1 MAEQPLAHILIVQDD
16 TELLE
21 VMKLV
26 LEDGGYAVS
35 VADSAERALETIA
48 GETVD
53 LVVLDVMMGEMSG
66 LDVARQIRLQTAATR
81 TVIALY
87 TDAEEASVRKR
98 SADFDL
104 VIPKVDDAE
113 ALLELIAG
121 ALASRSLPGDANSG
135 PETMDSAI
143 GSRR

>member
-1 MAEQPLAHILIVQDD
+1 
-16 TELLE
+16 
-21 VMKLV
+21 
-26 LEDGGYAVS
+26 
-35 VADSAERALETIA
+35 
-48 GETVD
+48 
-53 LVVLDVMMGEMSG
+53 MMGEMSG

-81 TVIALY
+81 MVIALY
-87 TDAEEASVRKR
+87 TDAEEACVRKQ

-135 PETMDSAI
+135 PETMGPAI
-143 GSRR
+143 GSRH